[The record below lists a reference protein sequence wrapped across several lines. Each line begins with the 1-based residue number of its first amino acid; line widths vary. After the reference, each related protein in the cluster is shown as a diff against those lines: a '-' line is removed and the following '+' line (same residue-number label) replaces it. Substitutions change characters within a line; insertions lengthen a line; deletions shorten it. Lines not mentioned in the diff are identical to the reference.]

1 MSGRRWIGD
10 AAAAA
15 PAFVAIAVF
24 AWWAF
29 SDGGFAATV
38 LYPGGLLVLGALLA
52 LVVARPDRLRVRR
65 RSTAVALLALLA
77 FTVVSYASLLWADSP
92 GDAWAGAN
100 RTLVYTAA
108 FALFALTPFTVA
120 TGAAAVG
127 TVAVVT
133 AAAGVQ
139 AVAEAAGGSS
149 VTVVFVDGRLSQP
162 VGYVNGSAAYFT
174 MAFLAAA
181 VLASRRETPILARA
195 VLLGVATVLLDLA
208 VLAQSRAWLVF
219 VPLGLLA
226 AFVLVPNR
234 MRLLLTLLP
243 VGFVTLLSLP
253 TLLEVYRAFGE
264 PDAVEA
270 IAAASNLLILGGA
283 AAAVLGGLGAWLD
296 RRTELPASLGRR
308 ADRVLA
314 VTGAVLAVA
323 GCIAALVAIGDPVA
337 EAADAWDEFE
347 SGYPSEFSGSHFTGG
362 GLGDYRADQW
372 RVALDT
378 FADAPLLGAGVDGFG
393 SRYITERRTTNE
405 AFYPHSV
412 ELSVLSSTGVLG
424 ALAFA
429 AFLAAVVAGA
439 AALRRSAPTVRAVA
453 AAALA
458 FAAYWLLH
466 GSVDWLWELPAVSAP
481 AFALLGLAAAV
492 EAEQPDSQSRRFTPV
507 AAGVAAAILLGAVAL
522 ALPWTAT
529 AETERA
535 AAVWR
540 SDPDLALERLDRASR
555 LDRLSSQPA
564 LLAGAIANRSG
575 RPDRARAELEEALG
589 REPRN
594 WYAHLELAIA
604 QARLGRRADALASL
618 DEAAALNP
626 REETIPEVRESVARG
641 REIDLAELDA
651 VFRQRVES
659 RTR

>member
-1 MSGRRWIGD
+1 MSRPWTGD
-10 AAAAA
+10 AVAAA

-29 SDGGFAATV
+29 RDGGFAATV

-65 RSTAVALLALLA
+65 RTTAVALVALLA
-77 FTVVSYASLLWADSP
+77 FTAVSYASLLWADSP

-108 FALFALTPFTVA
+108 FALFALTPFTVG

-127 TVAVVT
+127 TVAVVA
-133 AAAGVQ
+133 AAAGVS
-139 AVAEAAGGSS
+139 VLFEAAGGSS
-149 VTVVFVDGRLSQP
+149 VDVIFVDGRLSQP
-162 VGYVNGSAAYFT
+162 IGYVNGSTAFFT
-174 MAFLAAA
+174 MAFLAAS
-181 VLASRRETPILARA
+181 VLASRREAPIFARA
-195 VLLGVATVLLDLA
+195 ALLGAATVLLDLA
-208 VLAQSRAWLVF
+208 VLSQSRAWLVF
-219 VPLGLLA
+219 FPLGLLA
-226 AFVLVPNR
+226 TFVLVPNR

-243 VGFVTLLSLP
+243 VGVVTLLSLP

-264 PDAVEA
+264 PGAVDA
-270 IAAASNLLILGGA
+270 IADARDVVLLGGA
-283 AAAVLGGLGAWLD
+283 ATAVLGGVGAWLD
-296 RRTELPASLGRR
+296 RRTELPATLGRR
-308 ADRVLA
+308 ADRW
-314 VTGAVLAVA
+314 LAVA
-323 GCIAALVAIGDPVA
+323 GAALAVVGCVAALVAIGDPVA
-337 EAADAWDEFE
+337 RAADAWDEFE

-372 RVALDT
+372 RVALNA
-378 FADAPLLGAGVDGFG
+378 FAQAPILGTGVGGFG
-393 SRYITERRTTNE
+393 AVYIEERRTNNE
-405 AFYPHSV
+405 AIYPHSV
-412 ELSVLSSTGVLG
+412 ELSVLSSTGLLG

-429 AFLAAVVAGA
+429 AFLAAVVGGA
-439 AALRRSAPTVRAVA
+439 AALRRSAAPVRAVA
-453 AAALA
+453 AASLALA
-458 FAAYWLLH
+458 CYWLLH
-466 GSVDWLWELPAVSAP
+466 GSVDWFWELPAVTAP

-492 EAEQPDSQSRRFTPV
+492 EAQQPEAASRRFTPA
-507 AAGVAAAILLGAVAL
+507 AAGAAVAILVGAVAL
-522 ALPWTAT
+522 AVPWTAT

-540 SDPDLALERLDRASR
+540 TDPDLALERLDRAGR
-555 LDRLSSQPA
+555 IDRLSSQPA

-575 RPDRARAELEEALG
+575 RPERARAELEEALD

-626 REETIPEVRESVARG
+626 REDAIPEVREDVTRG
-641 REIDLAELDA
+641 EEIDLAGLDA

>member
-1 MSGRRWIGD
+1 MSRRTAD
-10 AAAAA
+10 AVAAA

-29 SDGGFAATV
+29 RDGGFAATV

-65 RSTAVALLALLA
+65 RTTAVALVALLA
-77 FTVVSYASLLWADSP
+77 FTAVSYASLLWADSP

-100 RTLVYTAA
+100 RTLVYAAA

-127 TVAVVT
+127 TIAVVA
-133 AAAGVQ
+133 AAAGLDVLFD
-139 AVAEAAGGSS
+139 AAGGAS
-149 VTVVFVDGRLSQP
+149 VDVVFVDGRLSQP
-162 VGYVNGSAAYFT
+162 IGYVNGSTAFFT
-174 MAFLAAA
+174 MAFLAAS
-181 VLASRRETPILARA
+181 VLASRREVPIPARA
-195 VLLGVATVLLDLA
+195 VLLGTATVLLDLA
-208 VLAQSRAWLVF
+208 VLSQSRAWLVF
-219 VPLGLLA
+219 FPLGLLVT
-226 AFVLVPNR
+226 FVLVPNR

-243 VGFVTLLSLP
+243 VGVVTLLSLP
-253 TLLEVYRAFGE
+253 TLLDVYRAFGE
-264 PDAVEA
+264 PGAVDA
-270 IAAASNLLILGGA
+270 IADARDVVVLGGA
-283 AAAVLGGLGAWLD
+283 ATAVLGGVGAWLD

-308 ADRVLA
+308 TDRWLAAAGAALA
-314 VTGAVLAVA
+314 VV
-323 GCIAALVAIGDPVA
+323 GCVAALVAIGDPVA
-337 EAADAWDEFE
+337 RAADAWDEFE

-372 RVALDT
+372 RVALDA
-378 FADAPLLGAGVDGFG
+378 FADAPLLGTGVGGFG
-393 SRYITERRTTNE
+393 AVYIEQRRTNNE
-405 AFYPHSV
+405 AIYPHSV
-412 ELSVLSSTGVLG
+412 ELSVLSSTGLLG
-424 ALAFA
+424 ALAFG

-439 AALRRSAPTVRAVA
+439 AALRRSAAPVRAVA
-453 AAALA
+453 AASLALA
-458 FAAYWLLH
+458 CYWLLH
-466 GSVDWLWELPAVSAP
+466 GSVDWFWELPAVTAP

-492 EAEQPDSQSRRFTPV
+492 EAQQPDATSRRFTPV
-507 AAGVAAAILLGAVAL
+507 AAGAAVAILVGAVAL
-522 ALPWTAT
+522 AVPWAAT

-540 SDPDLALERLDRASR
+540 TDPDLALERLDRAGR
-555 LDRLSSQPA
+555 IDRLSSQPA

-575 RPDRARAELEEALG
+575 RPERARAELEEALD

-604 QARLGRRADALASL
+604 QARLGRRAESLASL

-626 REETIPEVRESVARG
+626 REDAVPEVREDVTRG
-641 REIDLAELDA
+641 DQIDLAELDA